1 MNMEEI
7 KNFNKYI
14 DHTLLRPEVTKEEIA
29 KVCKEAIEYNFA
41 TCFVPPCYAQY
52 AKEFLKNSEVKLGI
66 PISFPFG
73 YQNTEIKV
81 METKK
86 AIEEGA
92 EEIDMVINI
101 SYLKSKEYDLLL
113 EDISKVVEEAKP
125 YGVKVIVETCYLTRE
140 EKIKILEIAIKAGA
154 EYIKTSTGFGPKG
167 AELEDIKLFKE
178 LGKEKIKIKASGG
191 IRSYF
196 QAKSLILA
204 GASRIGTSTGVK
216 IFKEY
221 LDLIRREK

>member
-1 MNMEEI
+1 MEEI
-7 KNFNKYI
+7 NNFNKYI
-14 DHTLLRPEVTKEEIA
+14 DHTILRPEATKEEIIQ
-29 KVCKEAIEYNFA
+29 VCKEAVEYDFA
-41 TCFVPPCYAQY
+41 TCFVPPCYLKL
-52 AKEFLKNSEVKLGI
+52 AKEILKDSQVKLGA

-81 METKK
+81 IETKK

-101 SYLKSKEYDLLL
+101 SYLKSKEYNLLL
-113 EDISKVVEEAKP
+113 EDISKVVESAKP

-140 EKIKILEIAIKAGA
+140 EKIKILEIAINAGC

-167 AELEDIKLFKE
+167 AELEDIRLFKE
-178 LGKEKIKIKASGG
+178 LGKDKIKVKASGG
-191 IRSYF
+191 IRTYL
-196 QAKSLILA
+196 QAKNLIMA
-204 GASRIGTSTGVK
+204 GATRIGTSAGVK

-221 LDLIRREK
+221 LNLIGREK

>member
-1 MNMEEI
+1 MEEEI

-14 DHTLLRPEVTKEEIA
+14 DHTLLRPEATKEEIIQI
-29 KVCKEAIEYNFA
+29 CKEAIEYNFA
-41 TCFVPPCYAQY
+41 TCFVPPCYLKL
-52 AKEFLKNSEVKLGI
+52 AKEILRNSEVKLGA

-73 YQNTEIKV
+73 YQNTQIKI

-101 SYLKSKEYDLLL
+101 SYLKSKEYDLVL
-113 EDISKVVEEAKP
+113 EDISKVVESAKP
-125 YGVKVIVETCYLTRE
+125 CGVKVIVETCYLTSE
-140 EKIKILEIAIKAGA
+140 EKIKILETAIKAGA
-154 EYIKTSTGFGPKG
+154 EYIKTSTGFAPKG

-178 LGKEKIKIKASGG
+178 WARDRIKIKASGG
-191 IRSYF
+191 IRTYL
-196 QAKSLILA
+196 QAKNLILA
-204 GASRIGTSTGVK
+204 GAERIGTSAGVK
-216 IFKEY
+216 IMKEY